1 MLLIQIRKSREKV
14 EEGLRIGL
22 TMNIH
27 IPQIAGHND
36 RSHGDVDG
44 NGWWWLGESE
54 GAGVEAAEMGLGREG
69 GGDFID
75 KRATQLGPCLTH
87 SPGYDYPGG
96 LKALESSNRQV
107 AKELPRVAVE
117 SSPFQTNRKR
127 E

>member
-1 MLLIQIRKSREKV
+1 VKV
-14 EEGLRIGL
+14 QVLRR
-22 TMNIH
+22 
-27 IPQIAGHND
+27 QRWDQDA
-36 RSHGDVDG
+36 R
-44 NGWWWLGESE
+44 
-54 GAGVEAAEMGLGREG
+54 AEG

-107 AKELPRVAVE
+107 AKKLPRVAVE